1 MLQHIHATTS
11 TYSHNFNTKL
21 CRAHNFKSFLFS
33 LRTFVPALQV
43 HKQPSSAR
51 VMPAMFKQAV
61 QTDADNLVE
70 LRRVLDNRAASV
82 QDSGTMLQNNNVL

>member
-1 MLQHIHATTS
+1 
-11 TYSHNFNTKL
+11 
-21 CRAHNFKSFLFS
+21 
-33 LRTFVPALQV
+33 
-43 HKQPSSAR
+43 
-51 VMPAMFKQAV
+51 MPAMFKQAV